1 MSTLVTDTPLSSTT
15 TFAGEL
21 TTGLIPTVTKIDTRL
36 DISPVSVIL
45 AISIVCILSPITV
58 TGNSIILAAFYKY
71 KRLRTASNCL
81 LVSLAISDFGIGVF
95 MPVGIQLEL
104 SGLPENGVSAL
115 CIVPYCI
122 AIALCSVSVLVT
134 VAIAVDRLT
143 SLAQPLRYKNIIT
156 HSSVE
161 KYIAVF
167 WIYAIAVGLSP
178 LIYAQIIGGMQ
189 SHSGNCRFD
198 AAVLPPVRVFLVVA
212 VWAPS
217 ALVLLGC
224 YMYVYLVARAHARA
238 IYTVELSFRHQ
249 TQTLA
254 LPRYGQTLAV
264 TVGAFFI
271 LWLPFQTCMLV
282 DIFYGTNILSEW
294 AVVWLGLPILAHS
307 GANPW
312 IYAFHHGEMR
322 IAAGKIAQ
330 DLVALFGVM
339 PGHYGCSPTRCGTNT
354 NLELAEVNYDE
365 ESNESR
371 RHPPV
376 EDCFTT
382 TKHHKALYKNRY
394 LEISGRHTDISLEKH
409 DNEHIAS
416 CSNRPGDI
424 IEENIHDLTKML
436 EPRYIID
443 RNHVIDSNH
452 NIDKI
457 KNLKYLLDPTF
468 NKIRHLRRLNHK
480 RINGN
485 NLPLIFESEKFISYQ
500 NLKSNGSH
508 SNRKFLQLNALS
520 DPILNIDT
528 SVVDTKNS
536 NQVMCRVNNVAYQ
549 RRNSNL
555 TMSDSNLGAATVH
568 ASEVGTR
575 LFPISDNDTER
586 YGYSVQNL
594 NHGYKDAL
602 ARHAM
607 MLCRQMEDQQKEAF
621 SKTSSRPRPKFRH
634 FGRVN
639 PNLKHRLRNSCSS
652 SSSALTNVKTSCETD
667 TLKRSALPHLTI
679 TSNKLANLINLDSP
693 SKNMRTPA
701 HIINFTAKTITQ
713 TPRNLEALK
722 HSESI
727 NAIGDPVMHR
737 VTLLEP
743 SNLMDSLVVP
753 TIHSEPPS
761 PIDPLPAA
769 SLQAEETQSLEIPRS
784 VVDVIVQRARSP
796 ISKRSS
802 QKPMRRS
809 IPIVPTVLLNIED
822 LSEPFEQGD
831 DQILSQRSDLPS
843 SGTTSTLE
851 PIDLFEALLRNS
863 DKSRDMRLPEP
874 IFAEH
879 DSTRFSSR
887 RPSDSKWS
895 ESSRSQEVLSSAAM
909 EHQIAFP
916 LFYSVN
922 DFQTCNSGSDL
933 NDLTSLDPFM
943 CPDALTSSLHESFF
957 SAPSMPDSDIFTSFE
972 ESYEPV
978 FTPDSERDALM
989 YNSMSTMNL
998 KRCAVEA
1005 AFQSRSTES
1014 VHRVRHPST
1023 RSCTILRV
1031 EPAVHS
1037 NRLRV
1042 RPCVDYILK
1051 DLPPIK
1057 RNPRLAPLAIPTP
1070 TDICTPT
1077 FDIVSEIKSDNGIGV
1092 RV

>member
-1 MSTLVTDTPLSSTT
+1 MSTLVTDMPLSSTT
-15 TFAGEL
+15 TLVGEL
-21 TTGLIPTVTKIDTRL
+21 TTSFIPTVTKI

-45 AISIVCILSPITV
+45 AISVVCILSPITV
-58 TGNSIILAAFYKY
+58 TGNSIILAAFYRY

-178 LIYAQIIGGMQ
+178 LIYAQVIGGMQ

-254 LPRYGQTLAV
+254 LPRYGQTLAI

-382 TKHHKALYKNRY
+382 TKHKALYKNRC

-409 DNEHIAS
+409 DNERIAS
-416 CSNRPGDI
+416 CSSRPGDI

-443 RNHVIDSNH
+443 RNHIIDSNH

-500 NLKSNGSH
+500 NLKSDGSH
-508 SNRKFLQLNALS
+508 SNKFLQLNALS
-520 DPILNIDT
+520 DPILNVDT

-536 NQVMCRVNNVAYQ
+536 NQVMYRVNNVAYQ
-549 RRNSNL
+549 RRNPNL

-568 ASEVGTR
+568 ASEVSTR

-594 NHGYKDAL
+594 NHGYENAL

-607 MLCRQMEDQQKEAF
+607 MLCRQMEDQQREGF

-639 PNLKHRLRNSCSS
+639 PNHRLRNGCSS
-652 SSSALTNVKTSCETD
+652 SSSALNNVKTSCETD

-693 SKNMRTPA
+693 LRNTRTPA
-701 HIINFTAKTITQ
+701 HIINFTAKTMTQ
-713 TPRNLEALK
+713 THRKLEALK

-743 SNLMDSLVVP
+743 SNLMDSLIVP
-753 TIHSEPPS
+753 MIHSEPPS

-769 SLQAEETQSLEIPRS
+769 FLQAEETQSLEIPRS
-784 VVDVIVQRARSP
+784 IVDVAQRTRSP
-796 ISKRSS
+796 INKRSN

-822 LSEPFEQGD
+822 LSEPFEQSD
-831 DQILSQRSDLPS
+831 DQIPSQRSDPPS
-843 SGTTSTLE
+843 SGNTSTLE

-863 DKSRDMRLPEP
+863 DKSKDTRLSEP

-895 ESSRSQEVLSSAAM
+895 ESSRSQEVLSNAAM
-909 EHQIAFP
+909 EHQNAFP

-943 CPDALTSSLHESFF
+943 CPDALTSSLRESFF

-978 FTPDSERDALM
+978 FTPDSERDALA

-1014 VHRVRHPST
+1014 VHHVRHPST

-1051 DLPPIK
+1051 EPPPVK